1 MLTFFLLSLFEH
13 ILCQPILPQPFYP
26 EYGNQYGAYG
36 GSPFQAS
43 YPGYP
48 YGLTHFGTQ
57 ASYQYGMPG
66 MGYGSYGGY
75 GVNGGYGGYNQVYN
89 PMYQPGFQAFQQ
101 TPLTYD
107 LHGGTNP
114 NILDHASFL
123 SLVNDKENFL
133 ANGCGWDGIQQRCT
147 DGLGLCKGGC
157 RDFSTTS
164 SLTAHDCRCIPY
176 GYAALLKA
184 IG

>member
-1 MLTFFLLSLFEH
+1 GL
-13 ILCQPILPQPFYP
+13 QYNPYG
-26 EYGNQYGAYG
+26 GNQFSAT
-36 GSPFQAS
+36 

-57 ASYQYGMPG
+57 ATYQPG
-66 MGYGSYGGY
+66 I
-75 GVNGGYGGYNQVYN
+75 GVLGYGGF
-89 PMYQPGFQAFQQ
+89 QPGYGGFNNGYGGFQTGGFNPLYQGFQQGFSQ

-107 LHGGTNP
+107 LHRDSNP
-114 NILDHASFL
+114 AVLDHAAFL

-133 ANGCGWDGIQQRCT
+133 ASGCGWDGIQQRCT